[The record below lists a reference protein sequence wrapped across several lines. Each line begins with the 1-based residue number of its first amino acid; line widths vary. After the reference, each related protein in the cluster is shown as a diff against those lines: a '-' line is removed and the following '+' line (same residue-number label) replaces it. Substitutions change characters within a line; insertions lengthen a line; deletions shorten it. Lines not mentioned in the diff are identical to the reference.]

1 MHTLNVRPLY
11 SILNHCG
18 IKYMYKS
25 KLYWKQ
31 IICLNKKKML
41 VGTIQHP
48 LPTVKCIS
56 YSTHVLLLNYFR
68 DTCHYLSYKNK
79 IIIKN
84 NVQCA
89 IGYIL
94 NEFITF
100 TVLGTNCHYTG
111 KIKLIK
117 LLIRNE
123 KRRNLLYFNI
133 LLSVI
138 ESISNL

>member
-1 MHTLNVRPLY
+1 
-11 SILNHCG
+11 
-18 IKYMYKS
+18 
-25 KLYWKQ
+25 
-31 IICLNKKKML
+31 ML

-138 ESISNL
+138 ESISNLQALERSDYVSDTLNVSYGIAVKPMHLHATKSPPLIW